1 MQGAYYYGDKT
12 FKIGECRPTAPG
24 DDEVRLDVAFCG
36 VCGTDVHI
44 YHGVM
49 DKRIGPPQIIGHEA
63 SAVVSEI
70 GSAVENVKV
79 GDRVSIRP
87 LRFGAQ
93 HPFDKGN
100 PHIGKHLQFI
110 GIDSPGAFQQ
120 SWTVPGYT
128 CHHLPETLSLE
139 LGALIEP
146 LAVACHDV
154 RRGRVRSGERVLVM
168 GGGPIGVLIAFVLR
182 EKGAS
187 VMVSEV
193 NEARLQ
199 MLKKWN
205 FETVNPITENLV
217 DRVSAFTK
225 GAMVDAVFEV
235 SGSAAAAK
243 SMTDLL
249 CARGRII
256 MVAIHGN
263 GPQPID
269 LFKFFWS
276 ELELIGAR
284 LYEEE
289 DYEEA
294 IALAD
299 AGNIPLQELIT
310 SIRSLS
316 EIQGVFEEIDDN
328 PDGLKYLINC
338 QE

>member
-1 MQGAYYYGDKT
+1 MKGAYYYGDKT
-12 FKIGECRPTAPG
+12 FKLGESRPTAPG

-63 SAVVSEI
+63 SAVVSEV
-70 GSAVENVKV
+70 GAAVENVKV

-120 SWTVPGYT
+120 SWTVPAYT
-128 CHHLPETLSLE
+128 CHHLPETLSLQ

-199 MLKKWN
+199 MLKKWK
-205 FETVNPITENLV
+205 FETVNPMRENLI
-217 DRVSAFTK
+217 DRN
-225 GAMVDAVFEV
+225 G
-235 SGSAAAAK
+235 
-243 SMTDLL
+243 LL
-249 CARGRII
+249 ASPL
-256 MVAIHGN
+256 A
-263 GPQPID
+263 
-269 LFKFFWS
+269 
-276 ELELIGAR
+276 
-284 LYEEE
+284 
-289 DYEEA
+289 EEA
-294 IALAD
+294 GA
-299 AGNIPLQELIT
+299 
-310 SIRSLS
+310 
-316 EIQGVFEEIDDN
+316 
-328 PDGLKYLINC
+328 
-338 QE
+338 